1 MQAMLLASF
10 FETYG
15 IWIIL
20 IVLLLVMFGMNFMRS
35 KKADAQMQELESKLV
50 PGTKVKTYSGFYGVI
65 ESVTETTDGKVV
77 TLKIA
82 ENSYVDVDIR
92 AIYGIDAKMTMAE
105 YEEQERLNKEEQ
117 EKTETEKATTEN
129 EVEKTNEVVTPEVE
143 EVEEKEEKTDDKE

>member
-117 EKTETEKATTEN
+117 EKAETKKATTEN

>member
-1 MQAMLLASF
+1 MQSMLLASF

-20 IVLLLVMFGMNFMRS
+20 IVLLLVMFAMNFMRS

-82 ENSYVDVDIR
+82 ENSYIDVDIR
-92 AIYGIDAKMTMAE
+92 AIYSIDAKMTMAE

-117 EKTETEKATTEN
+117 EKAEAEKSSSN
-129 EVEKTNEVVTPEVE
+129 QDDNHDYEVVTPEVE
-143 EVEEKEEKTDDKE
+143 EKSDEDKE